1 MRVAEMYLLAAEG
14 AAEAGNLDD
23 AKTHLKALV
32 GQRLISGDTSYIDG
46 MNQSQLLAEI
56 TRNHVLNYGEK
67 VKAISV

>member
-32 GQRLISGDTSYIDG
+32 GQRLISGDTSYNDG
-46 MNQSQLLAEI
+46 MNPS
-56 TRNHVLNYGEK
+56 N
-67 VKAISV
+67 